1 MWLRCWVE
9 WCVEEVCSVRE
20 RKKKNFGNV
29 ELRTV
34 EKKEK
39 KFECDNVNMMDVL
52 DDDAMIALI
61 GIVNS
66 IKRRG

>member
-1 MWLRCWVE
+1 M
-9 WCVEEVCSVRE
+9 CSVRE
-20 RKKKNFGNV
+20 KKFGNV

-66 IKRRG
+66 I

>member
-9 WCVEEVCSVRE
+9 WCVEEVCSVRG
-20 RKKKNFGNV
+20 KKKKIGNV

-39 KFECDNVNMMDVL
+39 KFECDNVSMMDVL

-66 IKRRG
+66 I

>member
-1 MWLRCWVE
+1 MF
-9 WCVEEVCSVRE
+9 S
-20 RKKKNFGNV
+20 KKKKKKIGNV

-39 KFECDNVNMMDVL
+39 KFECDNVSMMDVL

-66 IKRRG
+66 I

>member
-1 MWLRCWVE
+1 M
-9 WCVEEVCSVRE
+9 
-20 RKKKNFGNV
+20 KKKKKKFGNV

-39 KFECDNVNMMDVL
+39 KFECDNVSMMDVWY
-52 DDDAMIALI
+52 DDAMIALI

-66 IKRRG
+66 AARRG